1 MADEDTYSIRLEQAI
16 AGALQLT
23 TTTDE
28 PIGRLVVHLGKK
40 TGQKEIRA
48 AKQAVSAAGLMIP
61 VALLRLDDSSLY
73 DIADGRNDTLA
84 PPKGIALRTSRRQA
98 VLQTEGLSPLGPP
111 YGPLL
116 VELDPKSDVGA
127 DKLDDLVAQTFRLAH
142 ANWRG
147 FNARSQPVTLVYGEL
162 LAQLVG
168 YLEEVATWDSTLLR
182 NELRDRPWF
191 L

>member
-1 MADEDTYSIRLEQAI
+1 
-16 AGALQLT
+16 
-23 TTTDE
+23 
-28 PIGRLVVHLGKK
+28 
-40 TGQKEIRA
+40 
-48 AKQAVSAAGLMIP
+48 
-61 VALLRLDDSSLY
+61 
-73 DIADGRNDTLA
+73 
-84 PPKGIALRTSRRQA
+84 
-98 VLQTEGLSPLGPP
+98 
-111 YGPLL
+111 LL